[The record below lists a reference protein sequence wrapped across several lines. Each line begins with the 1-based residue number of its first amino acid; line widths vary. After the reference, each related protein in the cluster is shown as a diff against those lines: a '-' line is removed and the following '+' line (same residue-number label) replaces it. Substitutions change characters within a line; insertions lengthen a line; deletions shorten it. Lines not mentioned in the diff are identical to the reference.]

1 MGPTTTRETIM
12 TVLSHRPHRRYSHH
26 SFRTHRSDPEP
37 RLEELLDD
45 PVLHALMACD
55 GISRPSLETLIVQT
69 RLRLGLAE
77 HETFAAL
84 EFKLLLECS

>member
-1 MGPTTTRETIM
+1 M
-12 TVLSHRPHRRYSHH
+12 TVLSHRPHRRYSHGN
-26 SFRTHRSDPEP
+26 FRTNRADPEP

-45 PVLHALMACD
+45 SVLHAVMASD
-55 GISRPSLETLIVQT
+55 GVDRARLEALIAQT

-77 HETFAAL
+77 HQTHAAL